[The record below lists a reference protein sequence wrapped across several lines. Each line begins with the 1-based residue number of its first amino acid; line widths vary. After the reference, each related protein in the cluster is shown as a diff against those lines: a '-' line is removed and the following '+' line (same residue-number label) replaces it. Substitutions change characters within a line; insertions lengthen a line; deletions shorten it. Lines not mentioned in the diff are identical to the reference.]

1 MKKKMCDGD
10 VKKKNVIYPQKG
22 QRQRKQTGLNIWLRT
37 FAVFGMAAVAGIFF
51 LIQMA
56 NYEDGVVEIYATQQD
71 AYVQLV
77 LDQINLV
84 EDRSDSEIVTN
95 ILGTLDASSN
105 KYWTL
110 THDQALVFVKD
121 VMETNRYKG
130 FTTETYYISDSAR
143 DFIRDLQVNRV
154 THRLIQI
161 QDKKFIASGVK
172 FFYHDQDYQICLLTN
187 PDAVLDHNAYMNA
200 RINLNIM
207 MIMILSIFLVT
218 LIVMAMRLDVARRSK
233 EREMQV
239 CGELRKRV
247 QRLDDRLSG
256 EELYDPRFMVFKA
269 GMLDVFLEKLA
280 DRRIYPVT
288 FVVVDYE
295 TDIDKEYFLA
305 KAQLIGERRIVR
317 FELDTNRILFAAV
330 GLDEREA
337 LKVLVSFM
345 GYGADLAGKAV
356 MTEETDISFRQWIEN
371 ILEKS
376 DKDER

>member
-1 MKKKMCDGD
+1 MKRRDSEIE
-10 VKKKNVIYPQKG
+10 KKNEATPKRKLRG
-22 QRQRKQTGLNIWLRT
+22 RKQTGLNVWLLT
-37 FAVFGMAAVAGIFF
+37 FAVFGLVAAAGIFF
-51 LIQMA
+51 LIQIA

-143 DFIRDLQVNRV
+143 EFIRDLQVNRV

-172 FFYHDQDYQICLLTN
+172 FFYHDHDYQICLLTN

-200 RINLNIM
+200 RINLDIM
-207 MIMILSIFLVT
+207 MLLILSVFLVT
-218 LIVMAMRLDVARRSK
+218 VIVMAMRLEAIRRAK

-239 CGELRKRV
+239 CEELRKRV

-256 EELYDPRFMVFKA
+256 EELYDPRFMVFQA
-269 GMLDVFLEKLA
+269 GMLDVFVEKLA
-280 DRRIYPVT
+280 ERKIYPVT
-288 FVVVDYE
+288 LAVVDYE
-295 TDIDKEYFLA
+295 TDIDKEYFLS
-305 KAQLIGERRIVR
+305 KAQLAKARRIVR
-317 FELDTNRILFAAV
+317 FELDTNRVLFVAV
-330 GLDEREA
+330 GLDGREA
-337 LKVLVSFM
+337 MKVLASFM
-345 GYGADLAGKAV
+345 GCGASLVGKAV
-356 MTEETDISFRQWIEN
+356 MTEDTELSFGQCIDK

-376 DKDER
+376 DEDER